1 MRNNKWKKIAH
12 RRTFAPMRKR
22 MVCEG
27 AKEEGDLLY
36 DVLSSPTFLI
46 IGKLEKV
53 SDGTCG
59 LSASFGNIAA

>member
-1 MRNNKWKKIAH
+1 MTSAEKLSTGPS
-12 RRTFAPMRKR
+12 RTRAR
-22 MVCEG
+22 G
-27 AKEEGDLLY
+27 L
-36 DVLSSPTFLI
+36 DVDGNINIPGNSLSPTFLI

>member
-1 MRNNKWKKIAH
+1 MRNKKWKKIAH

-36 DVLSSPTFLI
+36 DVLSSPN
-46 IGKLEKV
+46 E
-53 SDGTCG
+53 DGEEFIDVG
-59 LSASFGNIAA
+59 